1 MRSTCLAPSAQ
12 ADWCDKSDLLGPLDR
27 HTGALRVTIRS
38 RRPLAPDT
46 LKVALGDHW
55 SSDAA
60 VLPVET
66 EVESVDDWSIAGI
79 NVPYHCGGVTLHAP
93 PLDTWLPHQV
103 AAPSPLEQA
112 RSAVSRL
119 YARAAHDATSTG
131 TARWERALLHA
142 RKGAHFEVALANAL
156 ARLGIPLLF
165 GGQVEWDVLVE
176 RSGRLERGEEVGGP
190 ATPGVDLVALDPLE
204 RRATA
209 ISAKA
214 NNNSPSDD
222 EIQAL
227 LDGVAA
233 LQGELIGWTVF
244 GVLACRAPRTRL
256 GRFLARDDMRV
267 WGREDLE
274 SIAAAESAVASATY
288 CGGRPGLRSR
298 TGGATS

>member
-1 MRSTCLAPSAQ
+1 
-12 ADWCDKSDLLGPLDR
+12 
-27 HTGALRVTIRS
+27 
-38 RRPLAPDT
+38 
-46 LKVALGDHW
+46 
-55 SSDAA
+55 